1 MHDKILTAQVVSVFL
16 RRGGMCCLHLYPV
29 VWVLART
36 RGTVE
41 YKGRQ
46 IERTLGALCT
56 TVVSAVTHELNEDL
70 PV

>member
-1 MHDKILTAQVVSVFL
+1 MHDKILTAQVVSVFFKVS
-16 RRGGMCCLHLYPV
+16 CSLHLYPV

-46 IERTLGALCT
+46 IERTLGALGT
-56 TVVSAVTHELNEDL
+56 TVVSAVTHEFNEDL